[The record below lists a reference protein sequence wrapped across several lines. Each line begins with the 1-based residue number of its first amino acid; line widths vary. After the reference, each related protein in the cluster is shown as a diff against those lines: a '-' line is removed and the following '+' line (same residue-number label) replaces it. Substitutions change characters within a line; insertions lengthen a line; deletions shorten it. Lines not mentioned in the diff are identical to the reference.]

1 MSDFDNMISGWKNQP
16 VPKAKNASEIISLAR
31 ERLKDSRKKHLI
43 TSAVLGITLLVVIT
57 YALTVEG
64 EGLLFMAG
72 IGLMVGSLLVRIL
85 IEWNSLVSL
94 KKINIGEI
102 TNSYLTQLKGFYK
115 KRRKIQGSVTVALF
129 GAYVVGFLLLIPL
142 FKQAMP
148 SGLFIYIIVSG
159 PVILAVLA
167 YFIWKKVREELRN
180 LEEAVGAITE
190 VLNSIE

>member
-1 MSDFDNMISGWKNQP
+1 MKDFDNMISGWKSQP
-16 VPKAKNASEIISLAR
+16 VPKAKKASEIISLAR
-31 ERLKDSRKKHLI
+31 ERLKNSRKKHLI
-43 TSAVLGITLLVVIT
+43 TSAVLGLTLLVVIT

-64 EGLLFMAG
+64 DGLLFMTG
-72 IGLMVGSLLVRIL
+72 IGLMIASLLVRIL

-94 KKINIGEI
+94 NKINIGEI

-115 KRRKIQGSVTVALF
+115 KRRKIQGSVTVVLF
-129 GAYVVGFLLLIPL
+129 GAYIVGFLLLTPL
-142 FKQAMP
+142 FKQAMS

-180 LEEAVGAITE
+180 LEEAVCAITE

>member
-1 MSDFDNMISGWKNQP
+1 MKDFDNMISGWKNQP

-31 ERLKDSRKKHLI
+31 ERLKNSRKKHLI
-43 TSAVLGITLLVVIT
+43 TSAVLGLTLLVVIT

-64 EGLLFMAG
+64 DGLLFMTG
-72 IGLMVGSLLVRIL
+72 IGLMIASLLVRIL

-129 GAYVVGFLLLIPL
+129 GGYVVGFLLLIPL

>member
-1 MSDFDNMISGWKNQP
+1 MKDFDNMISGWKSQP
-16 VPKAKNASEIISLAR
+16 VPKAKKASEIISLAR
-31 ERLKDSRKKHLI
+31 ERLKNSRKKHLI
-43 TSAVLGITLLVVIT
+43 TSAVLGLTLLVVIT

-64 EGLLFMAG
+64 DGLLFMTG
-72 IGLMVGSLLVRIL
+72 IGLMIASLLVRIL

-115 KRRKIQGSVTVALF
+115 KRRKIQGPVTVVLF
-129 GAYVVGFLLLIPL
+129 GAYIVGFLLLIPL
-142 FKQAMP
+142 FKQAMS

-180 LEEAVGAITE
+180 LEETVCAITE

>member
-1 MSDFDNMISGWKNQP
+1 MKDFDNMISGWKNQP

-31 ERLKDSRKKHLI
+31 ERLKDSRKKHII

-57 YALTVEG
+57 YAFTVEG

-85 IEWNSLVSL
+85 IEWYSLVSL
-94 KKINIGEI
+94 RKINIGEI
-102 TNSYLTQLKGFYK
+102 TNNYLTQLKGFYS
-115 KRRKIQGSVTVALF
+115 KRRKIQGSVTVGLF
-129 GAYVVGFLLLIPL
+129 GAYIVGFLLLIPL